1 VTPLRILR
9 HLPSLAAEAL
19 VVVGA
24 YLAYS
29 LLRVLVEGDDTRAF
43 EHALD
48 LVAVEQTLGFF
59 HEAWLQQAVDGQPWL
74 AAALQWIYLHA
85 YLPLLIISGLVIYAH
100 DRQLYRLYRN
110 TMFISAALGLLIFA
124 ALPVA
129 PPRMLPE
136 YGFHDPLHSAFTA
149 TSATKNDFAAIPSFH
164 FGFTMLAALGVAHAL
179 GFRRWPVAGLAFV
192 PLIMLLSIVATAN
205 HYFLDA
211 IVGGLVVMSVWSV
224 VVARA
229 ERAEPA
235 AVPRALSEERQ
246 RL

>member
-1 VTPLRILR
+1 VIPPKLLR
-9 HLPSLAAEAL
+9 HLPSLCAEAL

-24 YLAYS
+24 YVAYS
-29 LLRVLVEGDDTRAF
+29 ALRVLVEGDDTRAF

-74 AAALQWIYLHA
+74 AVALQWIYLHA
-85 YLPLLIISGLVIYAH
+85 YLPLLVVSGLVIYMH

-179 GFRRWPVAGLAFV
+179 GFRRWQVAGLSLV

-224 VVARA
+224 MVARA
-229 ERAEPA
+229 ERVEPLA
-235 AVPRALSEERQ
+235 GRRALGERQ